1 MSVELFFTRRF
12 FLLRKKCIFVV
23 GMIKKM
29 MMRTARY
36 FLLVIIM
43 MVWYV
48 MIAQEKKFALP
59 SVPGML
65 TEPTDRANY
74 LAVHYWENFNF
85 GDKKLIG
92 NADVTEQGFSNF
104 LSIMP
109 YVTKKDEAFA
119 KMYDGAS
126 VNSEMLVYFIDLTSK
141 YLYEAESP
149 LYDEELYIVA
159 LNQLLVSPNVPT
171 EEKERLRYALA
182 TSMKNRVGHKAANF
196 SYVMKGGKRGTLYT
210 VKSDYILIYFNDP
223 SCDGCKKMKEEMI
236 SSPAIN
242 KAIDD
247 GVLKVLSVCVE
258 GVKEQWQVQTL
269 PIEWIDACDE
279 SMTITNRELYDLPS
293 LPVLYLLDRSYRVVQ
308 KNTDIKKLEVFLT
321 KKSRGR

>member
-1 MSVELFFTRRF
+1 
-12 FLLRKKCIFVV
+12 
-23 GMIKKM
+23 
-29 MMRTARY
+29 MRIARY

-43 MVWYV
+43 MVWCG
-48 MIAQEKKFALP
+48 MIAQEKKFDLP

-74 LAVHYWENFNF
+74 LAVHYWENFDF
-85 GDKKLIG
+85 RDKDLIG

-109 YVTKKDEAFA
+109 YVTKKNEAFA
-119 KMYDGAS
+119 KMYDSAG
-126 VNSEMLVYFIDLTSK
+126 VNSEMLVYFIDLTYK

-159 LNQLLVSPNVPT
+159 LNQLLVSHKVPA
-171 EEKERLRYALA
+171 EEKERLKYALE
-182 TSMKNRVGHKAANF
+182 TSMKNRVGHKATNF
-196 SYVMKGGKRGTLYT
+196 NYVQKGGKRGTLYT

-223 SCDGCKKMKEEMI
+223 TCDGCKKMKEELI

-242 KAIDD
+242 KAIDE
-247 GVLKVLSVCVE
+247 GVLKVLSVCVDGE
-258 GVKEQWQVQTL
+258 KEQWQAQTL
-269 PIEWIDACDE
+269 PVEWIDACDE
-279 SMTITNRELYDLPS
+279 RMVITNRELYDLPS

-308 KNTDIKKLEVFLT
+308 KNIDIRKLEAFLT
-321 KKSRGR
+321 K